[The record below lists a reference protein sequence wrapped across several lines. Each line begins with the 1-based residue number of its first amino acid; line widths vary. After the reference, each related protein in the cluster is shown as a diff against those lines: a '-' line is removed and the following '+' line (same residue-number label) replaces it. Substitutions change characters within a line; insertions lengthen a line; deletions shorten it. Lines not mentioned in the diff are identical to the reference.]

1 MQEVTR
7 AGAASKA
14 TACENFFRTRL
25 VKGHCNCLHD
35 NASSRVEAMMLDQK
49 PNTTILHRHRDKGAS
64 AERTSNGA
72 IAVLL
77 RGHAFRGSA
86 HDTME
91 TRKAAQV
98 ECSESVQRHIV
109 EPFKRMG
116 IRVDLYLTV
125 YDTVEEA
132 LLHELMRPYRP
143 HVVTITRLSA
153 KAASQLVGLANA
165 IHAFESAAAL
175 GGVGPYDA
183 VVEMRLDLRLK
194 MDFPQLLLNGGTSI
208 GMAGS
213 QADAMTVTW
222 IAGVRFAWREI
233 GGGWRTVW
241 TPSENELR
249 HASNASQHDM
259 FRVAYHMQKE
269 RDGTFKPA
277 HWLLNDRVPD
287 TLMAWSGAFTSCVRL
302 AFMLECTRGWAPGGA
317 NNRVGNDVGHR
328 MLWQLRSAL
337 AIPIP
342 RAADLSTS
350 TPLGYLPYLGYLV
363 PNGQF
368 DSNPCRAACI
378 LNPVYDIL
386 PRQLWTVRS
395 GMCTRPSD
403 FLYDNVSKSIC
414 CPSADSCC
422 PNSVVNCSSPRAISY
437 DASEVDDRIL
447 GREGWLRHYAS
458 RHRYLS
464 RPNPKICNVSDWGT
478 RRCDGRLALTVTP
491 QSTMR
496 IQALWNATPWAPAN
510 DLPEDDDNC
519 RMSHLGR
526 CAASQAS
533 KQRDELGF

>member
-233 GGGWRTVW
+233 GVAGAPFGRLQRMSCDMPATRASTICSAWRTTCKRSAMGRSSRRTGCSMIACQTRSW
-241 TPSENELR
+241 HGAARSPAASALPSCSSALVDGRQEAPTTASATTWDIGCCGSFEVLSPYPFHVQQTSARPHHSVTSPISATSCRTVNSIPIRAGR
-249 HASNASQHDM
+249 HASLTQCTTYCHASCGQSGLACAPD
-259 FRVAYHMQKE
+259 RP
-269 RDGTFKPA
+269 TFSTTTSRSPSA
-277 HWLLNDRVPD
+277 ARLPTRAAP
-287 TLMAWSGAFTSCVRL
+287 TLWSI
-302 AFMLECTRGWAPGGA
+302 
-317 NNRVGNDVGHR
+317 
-328 MLWQLRSAL
+328 AL
-337 AIPIP
+337 ALEQSAMT
-342 RAADLSTS
+342 RAKWMTASSGGKAGSGTTRLDIAICH
-350 TPLGYLPYLGYLV
+350 
-363 PNGQF
+363 GQ
-368 DSNPCRAACI
+368 
-378 LNPVYDIL
+378 
-386 PRQLWTVRS
+386 
-395 GMCTRPSD
+395 
-403 FLYDNVSKSIC
+403 
-414 CPSADSCC
+414 
-422 PNSVVNCSSPRAISY
+422 
-437 DASEVDDRIL
+437 
-447 GREGWLRHYAS
+447 
-458 RHRYLS
+458 
-464 RPNPKICNVSDWGT
+464 
-478 RRCDGRLALTVTP
+478 
-491 QSTMR
+491 
-496 IQALWNATPWAPAN
+496 IQKFAT
-510 DLPEDDDNC
+510 
-519 RMSHLGR
+519 
-526 CAASQAS
+526 
-533 KQRDELGF
+533 